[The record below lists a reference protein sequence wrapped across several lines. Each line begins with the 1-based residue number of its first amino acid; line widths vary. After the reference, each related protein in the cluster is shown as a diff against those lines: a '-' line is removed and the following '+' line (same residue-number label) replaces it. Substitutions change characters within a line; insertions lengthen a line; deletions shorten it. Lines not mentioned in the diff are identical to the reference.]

1 MLLLIHG
8 PTILNSKSQSDEDI
22 NILVGENGSG
32 KSTYLK
38 NLAKVHLKQDR
49 NVIAIANTIFD
60 KFDINHTNF
69 QSLKFASGKRI
80 AKNSIK
86 KVVKILE
93 SEPDSKV
100 LYNLINTF
108 EYIKFHPKIS
118 LEIIGINENS
128 FELLRSSEFYQNNRF
143 LSSFQIENLFNEMH
157 FIKRFTLD
165 LRELN
170 NKINNDIYILFLLNQ
185 ESILKKI
192 GVLKKIKVFLH
203 KGHNEIELDKASSGE
218 LSLLTSLIYI
228 TAHIDKN
235 TVILIDEP
243 ENSLHPKWQIEY
255 TKKLLDLFYFFQP
268 KIIIASHS
276 PIIINGAL
284 THSNHTNIFKNI
296 KNTFQLIHN
305 KTKNVEEI
313 YENYY
318 EITTPEN
325 RFLSDLIITKF
336 NLLNENKIKIN
347 DFLSMIDGYISNSYD
362 QKQKNALNE
371 VKKLAKQ
378 NFE

>member
-185 ESILKKI
+185 
-192 GVLKKIKVFLH
+192 
-203 KGHNEIELDKASSGE
+203 
-218 LSLLTSLIYI
+218 
-228 TAHIDKN
+228 
-235 TVILIDEP
+235 
-243 ENSLHPKWQIEY
+243 
-255 TKKLLDLFYFFQP
+255 
-268 KIIIASHS
+268 
-276 PIIINGAL
+276 
-284 THSNHTNIFKNI
+284 
-296 KNTFQLIHN
+296 
-305 KTKNVEEI
+305 
-313 YENYY
+313 
-318 EITTPEN
+318 
-325 RFLSDLIITKF
+325 
-336 NLLNENKIKIN
+336 
-347 DFLSMIDGYISNSYD
+347 
-362 QKQKNALNE
+362 
-371 VKKLAKQ
+371 
-378 NFE
+378 